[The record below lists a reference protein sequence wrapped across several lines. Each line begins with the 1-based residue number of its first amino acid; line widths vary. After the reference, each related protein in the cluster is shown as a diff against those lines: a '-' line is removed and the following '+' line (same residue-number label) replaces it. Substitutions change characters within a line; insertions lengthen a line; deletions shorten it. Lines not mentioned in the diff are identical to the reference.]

1 MMTLYY
7 SPGACSLADH
17 IALHEA
23 GEKFNLVKVNLK
35 THKLEDGRAFKEIN
49 PKGYVPALQFDN
61 GDVLTENIAILTK
74 IADRHPALMAPGEHG
89 RYRLLEMLAYI
100 STEVHK
106 SFKPLVT
113 PGASNDDKQKAREAI
128 SSRLELLA
136 PQVKGPYMFG
146 QEMTVADA
154 YLFVM
159 LLWAEKNGLSIPES
173 LKRLMGS
180 MKARPTVQVALQHE
194 GLVAQ
199 AKA

>member
-1 MMTLYY
+1 MLILYY
-7 SPGACSLADH
+7 SPGACSLASH

-23 GEKFNLVKVNLK
+23 GQKIDLVKVDLK
-35 THKLEDGRAFKEIN
+35 THTLEDGRSFKEIN

-106 SFKPLVT
+106 SFKPLFN
-113 PGASNDDKQKAREAI
+113 PGSSADEKQTARETI
-128 SSRLELLA
+128 TKRLEFLA
-136 PQVKGPYMFG
+136 PQVQGSHLFG
-146 QEMTVADA
+146 EAMTVADA

-159 LLWAEKNGLSIPES
+159 LPWAEKNGLSVPS
-173 LKRLMGS
+173 PLQRLMENV
-180 MKARPTVQVALQHE
+180 KARPTVQVAMKHE
-194 GLVAQ
+194 GLIS
-199 AKA
+199 

>member
-1 MMTLYY
+1 MLTLYY

-23 GEKFNLVKVNLK
+23 GEKFNRVKVDLK
-35 THKLEDGRAFKEIN
+35 THTLEDGRAFKEIN

-106 SFKPLVT
+106 SFKPLFNPVSSEVERQT
-113 PGASNDDKQKAREAI
+113 AREAI
-128 SSRLELLA
+128 ANRLEFLA
-136 PQVKGPYMFG
+136 PQVKGPYLFG
-146 QEMTVADA
+146 NEMTVADA

-159 LLWAEKNGLSIPES
+159 LLWAEKNGLSVPDP
-173 LKRLMGS
+173 LKRLMEN
-180 MKARPTVQVALQHE
+180 MKARPTVQVAMKHE
-194 GLVAQ
+194 GLVS
-199 AKA
+199 